1 MKVILRICAA
11 LGVLSLA
18 LLSVLFVLGIVPSDL
33 FKEAAMKLIAVGGII
48 TASLL
53 ALSLVLRK

>member
-11 LGVLSLA
+11 LAIVSLA
-18 LLSVLFVLGIVPSDL
+18 LLSALFVLGLVPGDI
-33 FKEAAMKLIAVGGII
+33 FKEAAMKLIAVGGIV
-48 TASLL
+48 TASLV

>member
-33 FKEAAMKLIAVGGII
+33 FKEAAMKLLAVGGIV

-53 ALSLVLRK
+53 ALSLVIRK

>member
-18 LLSVLFVLGIVPSDL
+18 LLCVLFVLGIVPSDL
-33 FKEAAMKLIAVGGII
+33 FKEAAVKLLAVGGIV

>member
-11 LGVLSLA
+11 LGVVSLA

-33 FKEAAMKLIAVGGII
+33 FKEAATKLIAVGGIV

>member
-33 FKEAAMKLIAVGGII
+33 FKEAAVKLLAVGGIV